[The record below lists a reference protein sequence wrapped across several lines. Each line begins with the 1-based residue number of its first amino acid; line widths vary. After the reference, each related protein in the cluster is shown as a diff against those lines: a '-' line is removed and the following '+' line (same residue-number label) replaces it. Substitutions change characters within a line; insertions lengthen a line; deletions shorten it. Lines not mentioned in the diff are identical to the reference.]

1 MKRLMTVVLALLAGH
16 AAAQGVTPG
25 QILIGQSAPLS
36 GANAELGKDIRNGA
50 AAYLRKLNDAGG
62 VHGRK
67 VELVSLDDA
76 NAVARAEENTKKLLD
91 EHKVF
96 ALFGYASATLSRP
109 ALPLVAQHKV
119 PFLAPFTGADPM
131 RVFDRHVYNLRAS
144 YADELEKIVDH
155 YAPLGVK
162 RFSIVYYDD
171 VVGRENRAAVDRALK
186 KRNYATVS
194 VAALKDRA
202 KPDIA
207 SGVKEVAKGQP
218 DVVILTTLYKASSD
232 FIKEARAFGLGAQMI
247 SNSFPGAS
255 PLAKELGEQ
264 GAGVVVAT
272 VVPPFAKASLPIV
285 SEYRA
290 AMDKQFGDKAYSFT
304 SLEAYIGA
312 KVAAEA
318 MRRAGPKLTREGF
331 MKALDGMADYD
342 VGGYLVGFSPTN
354 HNGSSYV
361 ELMVIAKGQ
370 QFKH

>member
-1 MKRLMTVVLALLAGH
+1 MKRLFALAFCLLAGP
-16 AAAQGVTPG
+16 AAAQGVTPN
-25 QILIGQSAPLS
+25 QVLIGQSAPLT

-50 AAYLRKLNDAGG
+50 LAYFRKLNDAGG

-67 VELVSLDDA
+67 LELASLDDA
-76 NAVARAEENTKKLLD
+76 NTVQRSGENTQKLV
-91 EHKVF
+91 EEQKVF

-109 ALPLVAQHKV
+109 ALPIVAKHSV
-119 PFLAPFTGADPM
+119 PFLSPFTGADPM
-131 RVFDRHVYNLRAS
+131 RVFDKNVYNMRAS

-171 VVGRENRAAVDRALK
+171 VVGRENLAAVDRALK

-194 VAALKDRA
+194 MAALKDRA

-207 SGVKEVAKGQP
+207 TGVKEVAKGQP

-232 FIKEARAFGLGAQMI
+232 FVKTARAAGLSAQMI

-255 PLAKELGEQ
+255 PLAKELGDQ

-285 SEYRA
+285 AEYRA

-304 SLEAYIGA
+304 SLESYIAA

-331 MKALDGMADYD
+331 MKALDAMSDYD
-342 VGGYLVGFSPTN
+342 VGGYNVGFSPSN

-361 ELMVIAKGQ
+361 ELMVIGKGQ